1 MILWGGRRTFL
12 WRAVRIV
19 RERESRRTR
28 ENNGNGVQRAENTRA
43 WRDPLYKGFLSVVCV
58 LRVGGREANVNFES
72 IAQISLVPLHVEFF
86 LLSFSVPSK
95 QEIQSQGVGCY
106 GLFRRR
112 HFAVVWKCELI
123 LGHCWWYVML
133 PDMLN
138 VCEQKT
144 EMHNVL
150 LLWSV

>member
-1 MILWGGRRTFL
+1 MVT
-12 WRAVRIV
+12 AY
-19 RERESRRTR
+19 S
-28 ENNGNGVQRAENTRA
+28 VQRTHAHDGTLSTRV
-43 WRDPLYKGFLSVVCV
+43 FVSVVCV

-112 HFAVVWKCELI
+112 HFAVV
-123 LGHCWWYVML
+123 
-133 PDMLN
+133 
-138 VCEQKT
+138 
-144 EMHNVL
+144 
-150 LLWSV
+150 